1 MARESAALK
10 SIADQL
16 RTMSG
21 VKVYDQVMLDKWN
34 TYQFP
39 FIGVLS
45 GADSREV
52 IGLEDDSAFAN
63 KGTLDVFLLVGVQVK
78 KNATAGK
85 ANLREALAD
94 LSEAIEN
101 KLTNFKP
108 DVYESDYERTIFAP
122 VHFIDSQAVTFND
135 DETKG
140 ISFMTFRTVY
150 YRGEV

>member
-1 MARESAALK
+1 MARESAALQ
-10 SIADQL
+10 SIADEL

-39 FIGVLS
+39 FVGILS
-45 GADSREV
+45 GADTREV
-52 IGLEDDSAFAN
+52 IGLEDDSAFSN
-63 KGTLDVFLLVGVQVK
+63 KGTLDIYLLIGVQVK

-85 ANLREALAD
+85 ANLRESLAN
-94 LSEAIEN
+94 LAEAVEN
-101 KLTNFKP
+101 KLTNYEP
-108 DVYESDYERTIFAP
+108 PMYESDYERTYFAP
-122 VHFIDSQAVTFND
+122 VHFIDSQAITFND

-140 ISFMTFRTVY
+140 ISFMTFRTIY

>member
-1 MARESAALK
+1 MARESAALQ

-21 VKVYDQVMLDKWN
+21 VRVYDQVMIDKWN

-39 FIGVLS
+39 FVGILG

-63 KGTLDVFLLVGVQVK
+63 KGTIDMYLLVGVQIK

-85 ANLREALAD
+85 ALLRETLAD
-94 LSEAIEN
+94 YAEAIEN
-101 KLTNFKP
+101 KLTNYNP
-108 DVYESDYERTIFAP
+108 PVYESNYERTYFAP
-122 VHFIDSQAVTFND
+122 VHFIDAQAITYND

-140 ISFMTFRTVY
+140 IYFMTFRTNY
-150 YRGEV
+150 YRGDV

>member
-1 MARESAALK
+1 MARESAALQ

-16 RTMSG
+16 RTLSG

-39 FIGVLS
+39 FIGILS

-63 KGTLDVFLLVGVQVK
+63 KGTMDMYLLIGVQVK

-85 ANLREALAD
+85 ANLREALAN
-94 LSEAIEN
+94 LAESVEN
-101 KLTNFKP
+101 KLTNFVPEK
-108 DVYESDYERTIFAP
+108 YESEYERTYFAP

-140 ISFMTFRTVY
+140 ISFMTFRTIY
-150 YRGEV
+150 YRGDL

>member
-1 MARESAALK
+1 MARESAALN
-10 SIADQL
+10 SIASQL
-16 RTMSG
+16 RTLSG
-21 VKVYDQVMLDKWN
+21 IKVYDQVMIDKWN

-39 FIGVLS
+39 FVGIMS

-63 KGTLDVFLLVGVQVK
+63 KGTLDIYLLIGVQVK

-101 KLTNFKP
+101 KLTNYTPEK
-108 DVYESDYERTIFAP
+108 YESDYERTYFAP

-140 ISFMTFRTVY
+140 ISFMTFRTIY
-150 YRGEV
+150 YKGDL

>member
-1 MARESAALK
+1 MARESAAIQ
-10 SIADQL
+10 SITDKL

-39 FIGVLS
+39 FVGVLS

-63 KGTLDVFLLVGVQVK
+63 KGTLDVYLLVGVQVK
-78 KNATAGK
+78 KNSTAGK

-94 LSEAIEN
+94 LCEAIEN
-101 KLTNFKP
+101 KLTNYSP
-108 DVYESDYERTIFAP
+108 AVYESDYERTFFAP
-122 VHFIDSQAVTFND
+122 IHFVDAQAVTYND

-150 YRGEV
+150 YRGDV

>member
-1 MARESAALK
+1 MARESAAIQ
-10 SIADQL
+10 SIANRL

-39 FIGVLS
+39 FVGVLS

-63 KGTLDVFLLVGVQVK
+63 KGTLDIYLLVGVQVK
-78 KNATAGK
+78 KNSTAGK

-94 LSEAIEN
+94 LCEAIEN
-101 KLTNFKP
+101 KLTNYSP
-108 DVYESDYERTIFAP
+108 AVYESDYERTIFAP

-140 ISFMTFRTVY
+140 ISFMTFRMVY
-150 YRGEV
+150 YRGDV

>member
-1 MARESAALK
+1 MARESAAIQ
-10 SIADQL
+10 SITDKL

-39 FIGVLS
+39 FVGVLS

-63 KGTLDVFLLVGVQVK
+63 KGTLDIYLLVGVQVK
-78 KNATAGK
+78 KNSTAGK

-94 LSEAIEN
+94 LCEAIEN
-101 KLTNFKP
+101 KLTNYSP
-108 DVYESDYERTIFAP
+108 AVYESDYERTYFAP
-122 VHFIDSQAVTFND
+122 IHFIDAQAVTYND

-150 YRGEV
+150 YRGDV

>member
-1 MARESAALK
+1 MARESAAIQ
-10 SIADQL
+10 SIANRL

-21 VKVYDQVMLDKWN
+21 VKVYEQVMLDKWN

-39 FIGVLS
+39 FVGVLS

-63 KGTLDVFLLVGVQVK
+63 KGTLDIYLLVGVQVK
-78 KNATAGK
+78 KNSTAGK

-94 LSEAIEN
+94 LCEAIEN
-101 KLTNFKP
+101 KLTNYSP
-108 DVYESDYERTIFAP
+108 AVYESDYERTIFAP

-150 YRGEV
+150 YRGDV

>member
-1 MARESAALK
+1 MARESAAIQ
-10 SIADQL
+10 SITDKL

-39 FIGVLS
+39 FVGILS

-63 KGTLDVFLLVGVQVK
+63 KGTLDIYLLVGVQVK
-78 KNATAGK
+78 KNSTAGK

-94 LSEAIEN
+94 LCEAIEN
-101 KLTNFKP
+101 KLTNYSP
-108 DVYESDYERTIFAP
+108 AVYESDYERTYFAP
-122 VHFIDSQAVTFND
+122 IHFVDAQAVTYND

-150 YRGEV
+150 YRGDV

>member
-1 MARESAALK
+1 MARESAALQ

-16 RTMSG
+16 RTLSG

-39 FIGVLS
+39 FIGILS

-63 KGTLDVFLLVGVQVK
+63 KGTLDMYLLIGVQVK

-85 ANLREALAD
+85 ANLREALAN
-94 LSEAIEN
+94 LAEAVEN
-101 KLTNFKP
+101 KLTNYQPPQYTSDF
-108 DVYESDYERTIFAP
+108 ESCYFAP

-140 ISFMTFRTVY
+140 ISFMTFRTIY

>member
-1 MARESAALK
+1 MARESAALN
-10 SIADQL
+10 SIASQL
-16 RTMSG
+16 RTLSG
-21 VKVYDQVMLDKWN
+21 IKVYDQVMIDKWN

-39 FIGVLS
+39 FVGIMS

-63 KGTLDVFLLVGVQVK
+63 KGTMDIYLLIGVQVK

-101 KLTNFKP
+101 KLTNYTP
-108 DVYESDYERTIFAP
+108 DKYESDYERTYFAP

-140 ISFMTFRTVY
+140 ISFMTFRTIY
-150 YRGEV
+150 YKGDL

>member
-1 MARESAALK
+1 MARESAAIQ
-10 SIADQL
+10 SITDKL

-39 FIGVLS
+39 FVGVLS
-45 GADSREV
+45 GADSHEV

-63 KGTLDVFLLVGVQVK
+63 KGTLDVYLLVGVQVK
-78 KNATAGK
+78 KNSTAGK

-94 LSEAIEN
+94 LCEAIEN
-101 KLTNFKP
+101 KLTNYSP
-108 DVYESDYERTIFAP
+108 AVYESDYERTFFAP
-122 VHFIDSQAVTFND
+122 IHFVDAQAVTYND

-150 YRGEV
+150 YRGDV

>member
-10 SIADQL
+10 SIADKL

-39 FIGVLS
+39 FVGILS
-45 GADSREV
+45 GADAREV

-63 KGTLDVFLLVGVQVK
+63 KGTLDMYLLVGVQVK
-78 KNATAGK
+78 KNSTAGK

-94 LSEAIEN
+94 LCEAIEN
-101 KLTNFKP
+101 KLTNYSP
-108 DVYESDYERTIFAP
+108 AVYESDYERTIFAP
-122 VHFIDSQAVTFND
+122 VHFIDSQAVTYND

-150 YRGEV
+150 YRGDV